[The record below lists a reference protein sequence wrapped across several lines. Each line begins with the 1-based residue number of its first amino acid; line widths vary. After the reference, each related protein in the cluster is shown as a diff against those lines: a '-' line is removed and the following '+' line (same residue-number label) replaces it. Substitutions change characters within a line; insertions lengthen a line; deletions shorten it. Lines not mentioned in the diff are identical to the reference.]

1 MCYYANS
8 DIFTCE
14 RYDIF
19 TCDGY
24 QVFDTGEN
32 LVSHRYLYNK
42 NCYINAQDS
51 INYTMLKAILKK

>member
-1 MCYYANS
+1 MKSIASHERY

-14 RYDIF
+14 RYDILTF
-19 TCDGY
+19 ETY

-42 NCYINAQDS
+42 DI
-51 INYTMLKAILKK
+51 